1 MSEYFVKE
9 IIDANT
15 VRVSPPWSYYDK
27 RSGET
32 FKGDVVTIA
41 GLNVHGDNRYMLQ
54 SLNRILLNQDVDLKR
69 PQLVRYENDHVR
81 LACIVMLH
89 ETDITYFYPEVPY
102 LVD

>member
-1 MSEYFVKE
+1 
-9 IIDANT
+9 
-15 VRVSPPWSYYDK
+15 
-27 RSGET
+27 
-32 FKGDVVTIA
+32 
-41 GLNVHGDNRYMLQ
+41 MLQ